1 MRLQFNM
8 ATISI
13 LPDYITKKA
22 SLFSIMMP
30 ATRNKTWPYL
40 WHDSPSISSVS
51 PSRFSPVPS
60 FAPSPPLRGDSSL
73 PCSACWFDPCYCDET
88 PWNHE
93 HAAVQSLGT
102 PAVKGFERMR
112 KREGERESVKERSH
126 THTHTHK
133 QSNNSMQ
140 VAAAIVAI
148 TATISQQPYMLWLN
162 CLYRSVQLKMVS
174 LLI

>member
-13 LPDYITKKA
+13 LPDYITKKV

-30 ATRNKTWPYL
+30 ATRNETWPYL

-112 KREGERESVKERSH
+112 KREGEGESVKERSH
-126 THTHTHK
+126 THTRTHT
-133 QSNNSMQ
+133 NR
-140 VAAAIVAI
+140 VT
-148 TATISQQPYMLWLN
+148 TA
-162 CLYRSVQLKMVS
+162 CK
-174 LLI
+174 LLLP